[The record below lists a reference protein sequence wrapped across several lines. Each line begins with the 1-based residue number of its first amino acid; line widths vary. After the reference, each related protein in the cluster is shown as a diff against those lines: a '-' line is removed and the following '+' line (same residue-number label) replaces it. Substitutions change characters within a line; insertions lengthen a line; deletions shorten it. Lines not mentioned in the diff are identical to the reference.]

1 MKSWKR
7 QWKKELDSVVPEIKG
22 VSLRKTEEKKGF
34 SAIFGKYGWKSFA
47 SLGVAMVLVL
57 SVILSVFALQPPAE
71 SYTAFAVEIN
81 PAAVFVVDGKGEV
94 CSVVSANSDADVIL
108 SSEDRVEEMTGKSP
122 KEAVKIFADYAARL
136 GYINLDTDFDVL
148 RVSSYDASFDLESVK
163 STVEEFF
170 REKGAR
176 IAVATEKL
184 SRNDFCDII
193 GGVSFEDI
201 AAEVKELPT
210 IFTERESAGKTLEE
224 IKNLYENNV
233 NLSIKEYILG
243 LIDELEEKA
252 KKISAIYERNK
263 NFKLKILND
272 FCDYWTYKSF
282 YSDKAIEKEEMEALL
297 DEYESIYGERI
308 DNLSTLNTMYS
319 TYVNDKDWVGIK
331 NNVEGIL
338 GEIDDS
344 ISTIIVNCSGILS
357 TWVENFSN
365 NLSSL
370 IESTTETVE
379 GYLNKTVEAIN
390 YKFETLVMKYNTE
403 YCKVRSAIEKADYDK
418 LVSEKLGGLSLNEY
432 WQSKVQK

>member
-7 QWKKELDSVVPEIKG
+7 QWKKELDSVVPEING

-81 PAAVFVVDGKGEV
+81 PAAVFVVDGKCEV

-108 SSEDRVEEMTGKSP
+108 SSEDRVEEMMGKAP

-224 IKNLYENNV
+224 IKNSYENNV

-252 KKISAIYERNK
+252 EKISAIYKYNID
-263 NFKLKILND
+263 NFKISYWLDFFADAEKI
-272 FCDYWTYKSF
+272 S
-282 YSDKAIEKEEMEALL
+282 EMERLL
-297 DEYESIYGERI
+297 DEYESFYGEKINNSVTLELLYSSYNKEWDNIQDEIKRI
-308 DNLSTLNTMYS
+308 LS
-319 TYVNDKDWVGIK
+319 
-331 NNVEGIL
+331 
-338 GEIDDS
+338 DDS
-344 ISTIIVNCSGILS
+344 ISAIIVNCSGILS

-365 NLSSL
+365 NLLSL

>member
-170 REKGAR
+170 REKGAC

-201 AAEVKELPT
+201 ATEVKELPT

-252 KKISAIYERNK
+252 EKISAIYDYNSN
-263 NFKLKILND
+263 NFTISYWLDFFADAEKI
-272 FCDYWTYKSF
+272 S
-282 YSDKAIEKEEMEALL
+282 EMERLL
-297 DEYESIYGERI
+297 DEYESLYGEKI
-308 DNLSTLNTMYS
+308 NNSVTLELLYSSYNKEWDNIQDEIKKILS
-319 TYVNDKDWVGIK
+319 
-331 NNVEGIL
+331 
-338 GEIDDS
+338 DDS
-344 ISTIIVNCSGILS
+344 ISTIITDCSGILS